1 MSLISL
7 FAAARE
13 ALAARH
19 ARRRAYTELTAL
31 DDRALADIGIHR
43 SQIPAIVEGA
53 DCSRR
58 KAKKAEAAAIGPRP
72 VSPLDLLPWLD
83 HKAGRRA

>member
-7 FAAARE
+7 FAAARD

-19 ARRRAYTELTAL
+19 ARRLAYTELTAL

-53 DCSRR
+53 DCSR
-58 KAKKAEAAAIGPRP
+58 KAKKAEAAALRPRP
-72 VSPLDLLPWLD
+72 VSALDLLPWLD